1 MAVCLLGAGSHRL
14 FGYFAPGFGEM
25 GEWMVEMGMGLR
37 GVRGGFRCRRIG
49 GGGMREGRGVEVM
62 FLNYWRLIEDLVG
75 SFLLD
80 VVFFASSSHGRG

>member
-1 MAVCLLGAGSHRL
+1 
-14 FGYFAPGFGEM
+14 
-25 GEWMVEMGMGLR
+25 
-37 GVRGGFRCRRIG
+37 
-49 GGGMREGRGVEVM
+49 MREGRGVEVM